1 MTLEQLREELGPA
14 AYDDLV
20 EGVRCQAE
28 SDVALLIEAIDR
40 NNGSVRRTTPNPTA
54 KSQPSPTPLV
64 LAMVAALRV
73 QRWYEEGHLQSFAN
87 GPPDPASLIPIV
99 ERSAKGTLNEA
110 DAVAA
115 KRFAVSVLVFWTKH
129 FSWKARRLL
138 GVDVALRQP
147 QTLVSQL
154 DALAEYL
161 FEHSR
166 LVSRQEGDENGD
178 S

>member
-115 KRFAVSVLVFWTKH
+115 KRFAVFGACILDEALQLESQKITRRRRCSSTAPNAGLSVGCTGRIPFR
-129 FSWKARRLL
+129 AQQI
-138 GVDVALRQP
+138 G
-147 QTLVSQL
+147 
-154 DALAEYL
+154 LAAGG
-161 FEHSR
+161 R
-166 LVSRQEGDENGD
+166 
-178 S
+178 